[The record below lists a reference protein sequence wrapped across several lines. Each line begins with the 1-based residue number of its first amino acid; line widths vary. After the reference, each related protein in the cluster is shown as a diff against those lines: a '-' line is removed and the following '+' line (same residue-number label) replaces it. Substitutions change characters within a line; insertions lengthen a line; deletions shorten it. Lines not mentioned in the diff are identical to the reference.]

1 MIDNL
6 SQQYIKHID
15 SIIKMY
21 MEAEH
26 DSGDILSN
34 GVAYGIITR
43 SKAAVE
49 KIAGANSHYTKD
61 IVAVA
66 DEGFHT
72 SFKAE
77 LIIGILTA
85 LKGEIQDGS
94 LVNISELVRG
104 ETFNSYLEMAE
115 HLFEEGYK
123 DAAAVIAGSTL
134 EAHLRQLCVKHGVD
148 TTTITSDGK
157 SRPKKASQLN
167 QDLGKG
173 VYSSFDQKQINAWQD
188 LRNDAAHGNYGSY
201 SDKQVEQF
209 IDWLSDFIAKNPA

>member
-1 MIDNL
+1 MLFWRVMQMTSNL
-6 SQQYIKHID
+6 TQQYIKHLD

-21 MEAEH
+21 VEADRE
-26 DSGDILSN
+26 SSDILSD

-61 IVAVA
+61 IMTIA
-66 DEGFHT
+66 DESFHT

-85 LKGEIQDGS
+85 LRGEIQDGY

-104 ETFNSYLEMAE
+104 DTFNSYLEMAE
-115 HLFEEGYK
+115 HLISEGYK

-134 EAHLRQLCVKHGVD
+134 EAHLRQLCVKHDVD
-148 TTTITSDGK
+148 TTTVTADGK
-157 SRPKKASQLN
+157 ARSKKASQLN
-167 QDLGKG
+167 QDLGK
-173 VYSSFDQKQINAWQD
+173 VA
-188 LRNDAAHGNYGSY
+188 
-201 SDKQVEQF
+201 
-209 IDWLSDFIAKNPA
+209 